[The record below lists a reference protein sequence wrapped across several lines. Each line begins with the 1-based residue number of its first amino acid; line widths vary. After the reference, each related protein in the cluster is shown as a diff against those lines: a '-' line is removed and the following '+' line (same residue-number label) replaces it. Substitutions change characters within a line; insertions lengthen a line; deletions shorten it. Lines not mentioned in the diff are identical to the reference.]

1 MLRVVLSFLF
11 IYVAFSEPECSR
23 FHYEEQ
29 TLNKMIRV
37 EIAMEKLQL
46 DMAATQQQVLDA
58 LRGLREE
65 TQQIK
70 DDWNNEK
77 ESLKRDVKDMKGA
90 IANDILEFT
99 NELEKLKGPA
109 VAFRSKDVADLTPN
123 SGDTLVF
130 QTTMLNE
137 GLGYDN
143 TTGIFTA
150 PVGGT
155 YIFTVQ
161 FCVVGGKNMYYV
173 IVADNEEIKKGWF
186 CDAKWTACY
195 SADAVVVL
203 KQGARVQVKCS
214 SSSSLLSSNSNYW
227 NTFSGVFVHA

>member
-37 EIAMEKLQL
+37 EIATEKLQL
-46 DMAATQQQVLDA
+46 DMAATQQQLLDA
-58 LRGLREE
+58 LRDLREE

-77 ESLKRDVKDMKGA
+77 ESLNRNVKEMKEA
-90 IANDILEFT
+90 TARNILEYT
-99 NELEKLKGPA
+99 KELEKHKGLA
-109 VAFRSKDVADLTPN
+109 VAFRSKDVADLTPS

-130 QTTMLNE
+130 KTTMLNE

-150 PVGGT
+150 PVGGA
-155 YIFTVQ
+155 YMFTVQ
-161 FCVVGGKNMYYV
+161 FCVYGGKDMYYA

-186 CDAKWTACY
+186 CDKNWNTCY
-195 SADAVVVL
+195 SADAVAVL
-203 KQGARVQVKCS
+203 KKGARVQVKCS
-214 SSSSLLSSNSNYW
+214 HSFSGLFSNTNAW
-227 NTFSGVFVHA
+227 NTFSGAFL